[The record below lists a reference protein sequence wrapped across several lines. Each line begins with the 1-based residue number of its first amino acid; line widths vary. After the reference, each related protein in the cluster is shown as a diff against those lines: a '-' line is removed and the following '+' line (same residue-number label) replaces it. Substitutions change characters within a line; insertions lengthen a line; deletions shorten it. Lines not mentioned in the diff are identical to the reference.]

1 MLRLMRPP
9 VLRSGPVRDD
19 SGMTL
24 MRSPQ
29 FLTVFDEPV
38 PPVTA
43 PGVVV
48 SGADPAVQLV
58 DGLFRGT
65 DLLGRVT
72 HADAM
77 IGLKVALPA
86 GTGSVRVVV
95 TLAMDDASL
104 EWWDERVPAN
114 VKPRNAAGAR
124 LVQVLSQGEFRAT
137 TLITRRRSDHGRETR
152 SVVEFDLAAAE
163 IADDAL
169 LVVELRSRP
178 EQVPSWADRA
188 VPPYGAVGVR
198 VDAIE
203 LIPQTTEPVRRTGH
217 LAGGHVPAGR
227 SGEVAREVSGE
238 VEVRSGLF
246 VANPGRTEP
255 VWSVRAV
262 LRPPQRRARYRRRK
276 SWRVRA
282 KRKAKRIGKE
292 LLPAAAWPSA
302 RRGLES
308 YRGMRR
314 RLSGTPVHRAAAPV
328 LTPRLPSVPAKPRR
342 MAGSLAAAALADL
355 VATRR
360 ITVAG
365 FDTGTGAPVPV
376 ASAYAGGGRFH
387 LRPIGVLPAPVLVG
401 IWADPARLSLR
412 ERWCRRWLSWR
423 LSHGPAPEPLPPRP
437 AIYAPELDAEDPL
450 TNHAVLSGLL
460 GGRTGGRI
468 RLPAGRF
475 PVSGLVIGPGWTI
488 EGDDTTLVQPTATSE
503 PMLHVVGSDVT
514 LRGLRLELP
523 PSSPGPHDGA
533 HWTAITVGRY
543 LYAEEPGWLTGV
555 RLEDLTVNRDG
566 RCAANSVTVIG
577 AVSDLRV
584 RRLSVT
590 GGGTG
595 LMVHWGGVGTSV
607 SAISGPTY
615 HPHDLAVDGLIVR
628 SAFEGFCLSSVH
640 DVVVREVRCEG
651 VEIGFRLLAG
661 DNADRYHPLGPDS
674 EINRRITVAGC
685 EIGWS
690 GDLYAIRVAGWGRSE
705 VDGLISRRGFEDL
718 QLVDCRIIPLPV
730 DSGGLPTRS
739 AARRPVV
746 LEDAGDV
753 DVSGISLANKSE
765 EVSGLD
771 SGNG

>member
-1 MLRLMRPP
+1 M
-9 VLRSGPVRDD
+9 S
-19 SGMTL
+19 
-24 MRSPQ
+24 SPR

-38 PPVTA
+38 PPLTA
-43 PGVVV
+43 PGVVA
-48 SGADPAVQLV
+48 SGIDPAVQLV

-72 HADAM
+72 NADAM

-104 EWWDERVPAN
+104 EWWDERVPAD
-114 VKPRNAAGAR
+114 VRPRNAAGTR
-124 LVQVLSQGEFRAT
+124 LLQVLSQGEFRAA

-152 SVVEFDLAAAE
+152 SVVEFEVAASE
-163 IADDAL
+163 IEDDAL

-203 LIPQTTEPVRRTGH
+203 VIPQTTEPVSRTGH
-217 LAGGHVPAGR
+217 LAGGHVPTGG
-227 SGEVAREVSGE
+227 SDE

-246 VANPGRTEP
+246 VANPGQTEP

-262 LRPPQRRARYRRRK
+262 VRPPKRQARYRRRK
-276 SWRVRA
+276 PWRVRA

-292 LLPAAAWPSA
+292 LLPAIAWPAA
-302 RRGLES
+302 RRGLGS

-314 RLSGTPVHRAAAPV
+314 RLAGTPVHRAAAPV
-328 LTPRLPSVPAKPRR
+328 LTPRLPSVPAKPKR

-355 VATRR
+355 VAARR

-365 FDTGTGAPVPV
+365 FDTGTGAEVHV

-387 LRPIGVLPAPVLVG
+387 VRPVGILPAPVLVG
-401 IWADPARLSLR
+401 IWVDPARLSVR

-423 LSHGPAPEPLPPRP
+423 LSHGPAAEPLPPRP
-437 AIYAPELDAEDPL
+437 AMYTPELDPEDPL
-450 TNHAVLSGLL
+450 TNQVVLSGLL

-488 EGDDTTLVQPTATSE
+488 EGDDTTLVQPIATPE

-555 RLEDLTVNRDG
+555 RLEDLTVRRDG

-615 HPHDLAVDGLIVR
+615 HPHDLAIDGLVVR

-640 DVVVREVRCEG
+640 DVVVRGVHCGG

-661 DNADRYHPLGPDS
+661 DNADRYHLLGPDS

-705 VDGLISRRGFEDL
+705 VDGLISRRDFEDL

-730 DSGGLPTRS
+730 GIGGRSVRS

-746 LEDAGDV
+746 LEDAGEV
-753 DVSGISLANKSE
+753 DVSGISLMDKGE
-765 EVSGLD
+765 EISGLD
-771 SGNG
+771 SEDG